1 MTTSRNVV
9 SLAAVRRRRRVEP
22 LIPEVTSELSAN
34 GTLIRHLDEPTDVDF
49 WREAGR
55 AAGRRLGVRVRT
67 GSTRCG
73 CVGGEGVH
81 VWVLDI
87 EREATVEDQLRAVVL
102 LEELYAGRD
111 GD

>member
-9 SLAAVRRRRRVEP
+9 SLAAVRRRRRINP
-22 LIPEVTSELSAN
+22 LIPEIAWELAAT
-34 GTLIRHLDEPTDVDF
+34 GTLVRHLDEPTDVDS

-73 CVGGEGVH
+73 CVGSEGVH

-87 EREATVEDQLRAVVL
+87 NREATVEDQLRAVML
-102 LEELYAGRD
+102 LKELYAGRD